1 MNIISKLQLGT
12 SYFRHVSIGLV
23 VFFVI
28 SSTFFIST
36 ALRYNRRS
44 LLAGVRSSL
53 HGILNTTTEGLKIWM
68 ADQKY
73 FIHQLAKDRYLVEAV
88 QRLLAEQAVPEPLSA
103 SRELA
108 RIRNFLAA
116 YQDNKKKNGFIII
129 NSDLINIASMRDADL
144 GIPNLIAKAR
154 PDLIRRVFLGK
165 TVFIPPFRSDV
176 HPQQSAATSPL
187 PPSVFFAAPVID
199 QADKIIA
206 AIIVCLDP
214 TKSFSRI
221 IQLSR
226 LSESGET

>member
-1 MNIISKLQLGT
+1 MNITSKIQVGT

-28 SSTFFIST
+28 LSTFFIST

-53 HGILNTTTEGLKIWM
+53 HSILNTTTEGLKIWM

-73 FIHQLAKDRYLVEAV
+73 FIRQLGKDRYIAEAV
-88 QRLLAEQAVPEPLSA
+88 QRLLAEQAVPEALSA
-103 SRELA
+103 SRELTDV
-108 RIRNFLAA
+108 RNLLAA
-116 YQDNKKKNGFIII
+116 YQDNEEKNGFIII
-129 NSDLINIASMRDADL
+129 NSDLINIASMRDTDL

-154 PDLIRRVFLGK
+154 PDLIRRVFLGE
-165 TVFIPPFRSDV
+165 TVFIPPFRS
-176 HPQQSAATSPL
+176 AATSLL

-199 QADKIIA
+199 QADRIIA

-221 IQLSR
+221 IQLSA
-226 LSESGET
+226 